1 MSVIEEIKSRL
12 DIVQYIQQYVPIRRQ
27 GRYYKAPCPFHSEK
41 TPSFVVYEDRQSWRC
56 FGACAEGGDI
66 FRFAMKYHG
75 WSFREALEELG
86 KRAGVEVR
94 QQTAEQRQQLERLD
108 HLRAAV
114 RAAAELYH
122 ATLLDETRA
131 DSAAVRAYARSR
143 RGLTDETI
151 ARFQIG
157 YAPDDWHFLHHQF
170 THLGYSEDDLLAV
183 GLLKRNDKG
192 AVYDAFRNR
201 FMIPIR
207 DERGRP
213 IGFGARALAAEDNPK
228 YLNSPQTP
236 LFDKS
241 RTLFALDGAKEAIR
255 SSGTAVIVEGYMD
268 AISAHQAGYSNV
280 VAQMGTALTEA
291 QLRLLV
297 PKLASRVVMAL
308 DSDAAGQNATRRSL
322 EVARQVLRAD
332 FAGRLSA
339 DLRVLR
345 NPGTKDPD
353 DLIREDPAAWTALV
367 DGAIPVAE
375 FVIEMELAGLPA
387 NPSVQERE
395 AAARRLLPLLIA
407 TEDGLYKDANVQ
419 LLARRL
425 RFDEQRVLGWS
436 AEVTAIEAAS
446 ARQKPLREAPKPP
459 PGSASEPPDV
469 PDDIPE
475 LSAGS
480 MDEPPDMPDYIPEP
494 PPDEEGFDDFD
505 LPPVVPAAA
514 QPVHAAVPD
523 VPTER
528 FCLKVLFTYPHM
540 LYDVNRRLREL
551 AGDETELTE
560 WVLAELSPDDFT
572 RDTYRALMNLF
583 MEAMSQD
590 ERPPIDYMNVALPD
604 ALYDEAERIMRD
616 EWTALRP
623 LLRFGLTADLN
634 DWLAK
639 RGEGDADGLRAAFLE
654 HALRL
659 RGARLARERTEMSF
673 IKPEDGFDET
683 EVASYIKRSL
693 RAKQLIDAELSSRLR
708 GIRR

>member
-94 QQTAEQRQQLERLD
+94 QQTTEQRQQFERLD
-108 HLRAAV
+108 HLRAIVKGAV
-114 RAAAELYH
+114 EVYHALLLDPARADAAEVL
-122 ATLLDETRA
+122 
-131 DSAAVRAYARSR
+131 AYARGK

-151 ARFQIG
+151 RRFQIG

-170 THLGYSEDDLLAV
+170 THLGYSEDDLIAV
-183 GLLKRNDKG
+183 GLIKRSEKG
-192 AVYDAFRNR
+192 GVYDAFRNR

-241 RTLFALDGAKEAIR
+241 RTLFALDSAKESIR
-255 SSGTAVIVEGYMD
+255 TSGTAIIVEGYMD
-268 AISAHQAGYSNV
+268 AISAHQAGYTNV
-280 VAQMGTALTEA
+280 VAQMGTALTEP

-297 PKLASRVVMAL
+297 PRLASRVVMAL

-332 FAGRLSA
+332 YAGRLSV

-367 DGAIPVAE
+367 DRAVPVAE

-387 NPSVQERE
+387 NPSVQQRE
-395 AAARRLLPLLIA
+395 EVARRLLPLLIA
-407 TEDGLYKDANVQ
+407 TEDGLYRDANVQ
-419 LLARRL
+419 MLAVRLRMDERRL
-425 RFDEQRVLGWS
+425 LSWS
-436 AEVTAIEAAS
+436 AEAAAVEAAS
-446 ARQKPLREAPKPP
+446 ARQKPLRDAPKPSS
-459 PGSASEPPDV
+459 SA
-469 PDDIPE
+469 
-475 LSAGS
+475 
-480 MDEPPDMPDYIPEP
+480 DEPPDLPDFIPEL
-494 PPDEEGFDDFD
+494 PPDEDVERAFG
-505 LPPVVPAAA
+505 VQVMPARS
-514 QPVHAAVPD
+514 VVPD
-523 VPTER
+523 VPIER
-528 FCLKVLFTYPHM
+528 FCLKVLFTHPHL
-540 LYDVNRRLREL
+540 LYEINRRLREL
-551 AGDETELTE
+551 AGDDLTLTE
-560 WVLAELSPDDFT
+560 WVLAEMTPDDFT
-572 RDTYRALMNLF
+572 RDTYRALMSLF
-583 MEAMSQD
+583 LEAMAQD
-590 ERPPIDYMNVALPD
+590 DYPPLEYMNIALPD
-604 ALYDEAERIMRD
+604 ALYDEAQRIMRD
-616 EWTALRP
+616 EWAALRP
-623 LLRFGLTADLN
+623 LLRMGLTADLD

-639 RGEGDADGLRAAFLE
+639 QGDGEGADALRIAFVE
-654 HALRL
+654 HALYL
-659 RGARLARERTEMSF
+659 REARLKRERTELGF

-683 EVASYIKRSL
+683 AVASYIKRSL
-693 RAKQLIDAELSSRLR
+693 RAKQLIDAELSSRSR